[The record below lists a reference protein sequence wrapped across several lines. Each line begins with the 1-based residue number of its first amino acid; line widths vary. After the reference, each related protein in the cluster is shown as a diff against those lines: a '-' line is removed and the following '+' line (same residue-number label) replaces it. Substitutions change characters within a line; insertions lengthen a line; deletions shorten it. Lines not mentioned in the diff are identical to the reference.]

1 MKITYLISAIILLS
15 LSACNSDKVDRPA
28 RIAKTTQN
36 IPTSDNPVIQ
46 QAREQRKKGPS
57 ATEINKWRSQALSIL
72 NHRLKQFPTT
82 YAIMEA
88 NTWEYQFVH
97 NGEMSKPGDYKGIWI
112 DYKADHSYEYGE
124 GKTIKGSGKYNYH
137 LEREE
142 VLMVD
147 DDPSKKPQEWK
158 VKHADDIMIMM
169 GTASYKDNHI
179 QQKLGREPD
188 SIKS

>member
-1 MKITYLISAIILLS
+1 MKVTYLISVLILILLCS
-15 LSACNSDKVDRPA
+15 CKPDNVERPA
-28 RIAKTTQN
+28 PIAKTTQN
-36 IPTSDNPVIQ
+36 NSSNENPVIRE
-46 QAREQRKKGPS
+46 AREQRKKGPS
-57 ATEINKWRSQALSIL
+57 PEEITKWRSQALSIL
-72 NHRLKQFPTT
+72 NHRLKQYPKT

-112 DYKADHSYEYGE
+112 DYKEDHTYEYGD
-124 GKTIKGSGKYNYH
+124 GKSVVGSGKYNFH

-169 GTASYKDNHI
+169 GTATYKDNHI

-188 SIKS
+188 TIKS